1 MGVIRDQSIKNSL
14 SFYIG
19 MAIGAINTVLIY
31 PNVFKNQPEHW
42 GLLTILVAYA
52 TVLATFSNLGIPQTV
67 VRFFPAVKEKG
78 QLFFLSLILPF
89 VGFVSICSL
98 SYIFKEEL
106 FIWLNA
112 SSILQDNI
120 IYIFILLFFISFYNV
135 LNSISRS
142 YLDSSTPI
150 FLNEIFLKLYSL
162 IILLIHGFKIIDFTT
177 FLQLYILGF
186 VCKFIILIFI
196 QVFKGNLYLN
206 ISLNMLKI
214 REIIVYGLYVFV
226 GGASV
231 MLVTRLDM
239 LMIGSML
246 DLKEV
251 AYYTL
256 AFYIGSAIKVPGKS
270 IVSISMP
277 LLAKAW
283 ENQDFKQIQMIY
295 EKSSINQF
303 IVGGLFF
310 LCIWINIDVIFSV
323 IPDKFS
329 EGKWVVFYIAL
340 AQMFNGLTGVNGAI
354 IVNSKYYKYE
364 LITNMFLVFITL
376 ITNYFLIKIYGI
388 EGAAIATAISIF
400 LFNFIRLILIKVK
413 MGLQPFTLKTLFTFL
428 ILVLIYVIITY
439 LPLSGNMYIDVIWKM
454 FVVFLFFLPL
464 LFTLELSE
472 DINKIIVDFR
482 KKVGI

>member
-1 MGVIRDQSIKNSL
+1 MR
-14 SFYIG
+14 
-19 MAIGAINTVLIY
+19 
-31 PNVFKNQPEHW
+31 
-42 GLLTILVAYA
+42 
-52 TVLATFSNLGIPQTV
+52 
-67 VRFFPAVKEKG
+67 
-78 QLFFLSLILPF
+78 FFLS
-89 VGFVSICSL
+89 
-98 SYIFKEEL
+98 Y
-106 FIWLNA
+106 
-112 SSILQDNI
+112 
-120 IYIFILLFFISFYNV
+120 
-135 LNSISRS
+135 
-142 YLDSSTPI
+142 T
-150 FLNEIFLKLYSL
+150 L

-186 VCKFIILIFI
+186 ILKFLILFFI
-196 QVFKGNLYLN
+196 QVLKGNLYINLSLN
-206 ISLNMLKI
+206 ILKI

-226 GGASV
+226 GGASI

-246 DLKEV
+246 NLKEV

-256 AFYIGSAIKVPGKS
+256 AFYIGSAIKVPGRS

-277 LLAKAW
+277 FLAKAW

-340 AQMFNGLTGVNGAI
+340 AQIFNGLTGVNGAI
-354 IVNSKYYKYE
+354 IINSKYYKYE
-364 LITNMFLVFITL
+364 LITNIFLVFITL
-376 ITNYFLIKIYGI
+376 ITNYFFIKIYGI

-400 LFNFIRLILIKVK
+400 LFNFIRIILIKVK
-413 MGLQPFTLKTLFTFL
+413 MGLQPFTIKTLITFL
-428 ILVLIYVIITY
+428 ILVLIYNIIIY

-454 FVVFLFFLPL
+454 FIVFLFFIPL

-472 DINKIIVDFR
+472 DINKIIIDF
-482 KKVGI
+482 